1 MTPTNG
7 VSPTAIT
14 NSSGSTAAP
23 RTNRRYKT
31 QLRDFLSTCRSKRKV
46 SQHANQQQ
54 PPTPTT
60 PNQIS
65 TKSPNSIVEFI
76 TDPAVVAAAY
86 SNLNPIYSPSPY
98 APSSSENIYMSQTVH
113 SGSFYPTAENLF
125 HQYRLQGSYYP
136 EYHHHH
142 HHPSS
147 PYVAN
152 GFLPYESY
160 NGGGGA
166 GGVPSTK
173 EEKWQEDNKYYGSE
187 LNGSVP
193 IIASGRTHYNSYGS
207 PTNHH
212 HHVIHAHHTI
222 KTPKTSPAL
231 AIDVLPTNKCNTA
244 LINSTIKNVSNNGV
258 LSIQPKIE
266 TSPPPPPQPPSASHR
281 SFSDQSQRQTVLMWG
296 TGNAHQT
303 NENTSTATS
312 PSSTRS
318 PNNTPR
324 SANATPSSNNLYSH
338 NQHYNN
344 SNQQHH
350 IQQQQTMIDSLNL
363 HPSSHQHHNKWNENT
378 VNSNSKDVISVF
390 PLQSNTEL
398 YSTTNSQ
405 SPSSNSIHSNDHH
418 HHHHQHL
425 GGIGSNCE
433 VFPAYSQYQYFSYHH
448 IQPSHHQ
455 HASSTQ

>member
-98 APSSSENIYMSQTVH
+98 APSSTENIYMSQTVH

-160 NGGGGA
+160 NGG

-231 AIDVLPTNKCNTA
+231 AIDVLTTNKCNTA
-244 LINSTIKNVSNNGV
+244 LINSTIKNVSSNGV

-266 TSPPPPPQPPSASHR
+266 TSPPPPPPSASHR
-281 SFSDQSQRQTVLMWG
+281 SFSDQSSQRQTVLMWG

-350 IQQQQTMIDSLNL
+350 IQQQQSMIDSLNL

-378 VNSNSKDVISVF
+378 VSNSKDVISVF

>member
-166 GGVPSTK
+166 VGVPSTK

-244 LINSTIKNVSNNGV
+244 LINSTIKNVSSNGV

-266 TSPPPPPQPPSASHR
+266 TSPPPPQPPSASHR

-324 SANATPSSNNLYSH
+324 SANATPSNNNLYSH